1 MEEKKQ
7 AVLYLRYSS
16 SNQSEQSI
24 EGQRRVCS
32 EFAERNG
39 YEIIKEYADRALTG
53 KTDNRPDF
61 LKMISEAKNGVFKYI
76 IVYKLDRFSRNKY
89 DSVIYKHKLKEYGVK
104 VVSATEQISDSIEGK
119 VMESL
124 LEAINEMYSD
134 ELSQKVRRG
143 INETLL
149 KKQFCGG
156 YVPFGYNVEDK
167 RLVIN
172 DEQAEAVRYIF
183 TEYAHGTPQKNIVE
197 QLNARGIKTQSG
209 GTFRK
214 SSVNKIITNRKYIG
228 EFVRKDGT
236 TIENYCEPIIER
248 CVFEQ
253 AQKRLETNKRTA
265 GARTAKINY
274 LLSGKVYCGLCGAM
288 MDGVSGTSQNGAT
301 HYYYVCAN
309 RCRDKSCKKSYENK
323 NQLESEVIKAT
334 LRHVLSDKTVNA
346 IATALERA
354 QGEDERQGQIKA
366 LNAAL
371 NGLQSKINVKYK
383 IFCETESAT
392 VRKMLETDI
401 QTLSDNQEEIKQ
413 KITRLRL
420 AKRTEK
426 TKAEIIEYFNDFINN
441 KAHSGE
447 YARKII
453 NEFVERV
460 YVFDDL
466 LVIYYNV
473 FDKSGVTYERTKE
486 NAGEYRENESV
497 RALKTAPHQKKQRS
511 NPQYIIESNVFGII
525 VARC

>member
-1 MEEKKQ
+1 MEDKKQ

-16 SNQSEQSI
+16 NSQTEQSI
-24 EGQRRVCS
+24 DGQRRVCS
-32 EFAERNG
+32 EFAERAG

-61 LKMISEAKNGVFKYI
+61 LKMIAEAKNGVFKYI

-104 VVSATEQISDSIEGK
+104 VISATEQISDSIEGK

-124 LEAINEMYSD
+124 LEALNEMYSD

-156 YVPFGYNVEDK
+156 HVPFGYVVKNK

-172 DEQAEAVRYIF
+172 DEQAEILRYIF
-183 TEYAHGTPQKNIVE
+183 AEYVRGVPQVEIVAN
-197 QLNARGIKTQSG
+197 LNARGIKTQSG

-214 SSVNKIITNRKYIG
+214 SSLNEILNNKKYIG

-248 CVFEQ
+248 DVFEQ
-253 AQKRLETNKRTA
+253 AQKRLAKNRRAA

-274 LLSGKVYCGLCGAM
+274 LLSGKAYCGLCGEV
-288 MDGVSGTSQNGAT
+288 MDGLSGTSRNGSK
-301 HYYYVCAN
+301 HYYYICAHRRRGN
-309 RCRDKSCKKSYENK
+309 TCKKSYENK
-323 NQLESEVIKAT
+323 NQLESEVVKAT

-366 LNAAL
+366 LNGVL
-371 NGLQSKINVKYK
+371 NGLQSKINIKYK
-383 IFCETESAT
+383 IFCETDSTT
-392 VRKMLETDI
+392 VRKMLENDI
-401 QTLSDNQEEIKQ
+401 QLLSDRQEEVKQ
-413 KITRLRL
+413 KINRLRL
-420 AKRTEK
+420 TKRTEK
-426 TKAEIIEYFNDFINN
+426 TKTEIIEYFNGFINN

-453 NEFVERV
+453 NEFVDRV

-473 FDKSGVTYERTKE
+473 FDKSGVTYERANE
-486 NAGEYRENESV
+486 RANEYRDKKECSTVDGCAPPQKNT
-497 RALKTAPHQKKQRS
+497 LKG
-511 NPQYIIESNVFGII
+511 VFFLWRTDTKG
-525 VARC
+525 